1 VTKLSPKAVI
11 FDLGST
17 LIEYEAVSWDEL
29 NILCAASARRFL
41 VAQGYDV
48 PPQNEFVL
56 LFESL
61 KSSYRQL
68 ASETLV
74 EWSVPQV
81 AGRLL
86 EQLHI
91 GVSIGMV
98 DELFDAYYAPV
109 DELLY
114 AYPDTV
120 STLQRLQ
127 NSGYVIGLISNTV
140 FPERA
145 HRRELHRFEIA
156 AFLKFAIFSSSF
168 GLRKPH
174 PGIFQKASE
183 LAGFRPTECV
193 YIGDRYVEDI
203 LGPTAVGMP
212 AILKIKAGREYPT
225 EMPEATRQIN
235 HLSELLDH
243 LQK

>member
-1 VTKLSPKAVI
+1 MKKLNPKAVI

-29 NILCAASARRFL
+29 NVLCAASARRFL
-41 VAQGYDV
+41 VAQGYEV
-48 PPQNEFVL
+48 PPQNEFVM

-61 KSSYRQL
+61 KSSYRQI

-81 AGRLL
+81 AAKLL

-91 GVSIGMV
+91 VAANGTVE
-98 DELFDAYYAPV
+98 ELFDAYYAPV

-114 AYPDTV
+114 VYPDTV
-120 STLQRLQ
+120 STLQRLK
-127 NSGYVIGLISNTV
+127 NAGYVIGLISNTV

-156 AFLKFAIFSSSF
+156 PFLHFALFSSSF

-174 PGIFQKASE
+174 PDIFRKASE
-183 LAGFRPTECV
+183 LAGFDPADCL

-203 LGPTAVGMP
+203 LGPTGIGMP
-212 AILKIKAGREYPT
+212 SVLKIKSGREYPDD
-225 EMPEATRQIN
+225 MPEAVYRID

-243 LQK
+243 LQN